1 MEAAQQPPSRTR
13 LSDVKAQRAAPEPG
27 KVAKGNDTF
36 VWDDALPG
44 FGLKI
49 TAAGGRSWVF
59 QYRTRDEAKQ
69 TRRMTLGTAGKGG
82 GAISASRA
90 RDLAEQASTRVKAGQ
105 DPQADKIAKRNAATV
120 GELLDLWLAHQRSR
134 VALGDLAESTRAD
147 YATRANGHLR
157 AAFGSLKPAD
167 LTRQRIDVWRRAR
180 LDAAAKTAEEAARV
194 AERPEDAQPRQGRRT
209 AKAKPAPRL
218 LGQEGMKAVLR
229 VLSAFCGWA
238 VDHGHMSVN
247 PALGM
252 GQFATARREVF
263 LSPAAITAAGA
274 SIARSG
280 ANEVSLAALRA
291 LILSGMRRGEVLA
304 MRWEHVD
311 LDARMIELVQHKTS
325 RKTGR
330 RLVPITPSLAAVFE
344 EAKAWRRRGCPYVF
358 PAQADKAM
366 AAVKGG
372 QPVAAKVMA
381 GHLSPTALRRAWA
394 KVRGTAGVGAVRLHD
409 LRHTAAS
416 VGAAEGLSLPQIGKV
431 LGHTSAQTTARYA
444 HMMTE
449 AATLAAAK
457 IAAPIAALL
466 EAGANAAGQDAAKVA
481 ALPRPDPMRKGSAR
495 KTA

>member
-1 MEAAQQPPSRTR
+1 MDQPQKSPVRIR
-13 LSDVKAQRAAPEPG
+13 LSDAKAASAEPDPA

-36 VWDDALPG
+36 VWDDARPG

-59 QYRTRDEAKQ
+59 QYRTRDDAKQ

-90 RDLAEQASTRVKAGQ
+90 RDLAEQASTRVKAGH

-120 GELLDLWLAHQRSR
+120 GELLDLWLAHQRRR
-134 VALGDLAESTRAD
+134 VVLGDLSESTRAD
-147 YATRANGHLR
+147 YETRSSGHLR
-157 AAFGSLKPAD
+157 PAFGALKPTD
-167 LTRQRIDVWRRAR
+167 LTRQRIDAWRRAR
-180 LDAAAKTAEEAARV
+180 LDTAATAAEGAARA
-194 AERPEDAQPRQGRRT
+194 AEQAEDAPPSKGRRKS
-209 AKAKPAPRL
+209 KAAPRI
-218 LGQEGMKAVLR
+218 LGQEGVKAVLR

-238 VDHGHMSVN
+238 VDQGHMAAN

-263 LSPAAITAAGA
+263 LSPAAITATGA
-274 SIARSG
+274 SIARSE
-280 ANEVSLAALRA
+280 ANPVSLAALRA
-291 LILSGMRRGEVLA
+291 IALSGMRRGEVLA
-304 MRWEHVD
+304 LRWEHVD
-311 LDARMIELVQHKTS
+311 IDARMIELAQHKTS

-330 RLVPITPSLAAVFE
+330 RLVPITPALAAVLE
-344 EAKAWRRRGCPYVF
+344 DAKGWRRRGCPYVF

-372 QPVAAKVMA
+372 QPVSAKAMS

-394 KVRGTAGVGAVRLHD
+394 KVRVGAGVGAVRLHD

-449 AATLAAAK
+449 VAVLAAAK

-466 EAGANAAGQDAAKVA
+466 DAGASAAGQDAAKVA
-481 ALPRPDPMRKGSAR
+481 AFPPAGTPRKASTR